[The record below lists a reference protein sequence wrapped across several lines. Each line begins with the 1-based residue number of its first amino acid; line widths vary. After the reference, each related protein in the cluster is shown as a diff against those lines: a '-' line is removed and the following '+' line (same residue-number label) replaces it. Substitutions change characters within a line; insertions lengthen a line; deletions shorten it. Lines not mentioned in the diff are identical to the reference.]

1 MLKKALRKNLPLIL
15 FKSPKSYQVVILS
28 ALWITAFC
36 NYALFSRLFVWQLTS
51 GSDFFL
57 VASLVLF
64 QFFLLIVVFSI
75 LTLHPLY
82 RWVMA
87 LIFLITAVSS
97 YFSDSFGTV
106 IDRDMLVNALQ
117 TSVGEAKDLFTLR
130 FLLYLLVFFA
140 LPTYWVFGSNK
151 PASRFISQLKNHLVL
166 AMVGFLGCVLLVGS
180 MSSFYVSFF
189 REHKELRVYSSP
201 LDIIYATYQL
211 IRKDLLAADRLY
223 RIIGGDATIPSS
235 DVDRELMILVVGE
248 TARSDHFSLN
258 GYQRETNPLLQKRD
272 VVSFSNVKSC
282 GTSTAISVPCM
293 FSSKGRPNFKDKE
306 FTSEDNLLDIL
317 RRAGVSILWRDNNS
331 SSKGAADR
339 VEYQDFSSSD
349 LNPLCDTECRD
360 EGMLADLETYIESH
374 PVGDI
379 LIVLHQMGS
388 HGPAYN
394 ERVPDAFKRF
404 APVCESK
411 QLDQC
416 SEEEIINSYDNTIVY
431 TDYVLDKAIS
441 VLKKYDDQFET
452 VLMYVG
458 DHGESLGEKG
468 VYLHGLPYFLAPDA
482 QKNVPLIIWFGAQHH
497 DLDIDRLAR
506 IRDVAISHDHVFHT
520 MLGIFEV
527 ESEVIDPSMDLE
539 ALAEKPDIKR

>member
-1 MLKKALRKNLPLIL
+1 MLNKRLKDLCLI
-15 FKSPKSYQVVILS
+15 FFQSPKSHQAVILS

-36 NYALFSRLFVWQLTS
+36 NYAQFSRIFAWQLTS

-64 QFFLLIVVFSI
+64 QFFLLIVIFSI
-75 LTLHPLY
+75 LTFHPLY

-87 LIFLITAVSS
+87 LIFFITAISS

-106 IDRDMLVNALQ
+106 IDRDMLINAVQ
-117 TSVGEAKDLFTLR
+117 TNAGEAKDLLTPRL
-130 FLLYLLVFFA
+130 LLYLLVFFA
-140 LPTYWVFGSNK
+140 LPTYWLFRWNK
-151 PASRFISQLKNHLVL
+151 PVTRFYSQLKNHLLL
-166 AMVGFLGCVLLVGS
+166 ATAGFLGCVLLVGS

-201 LDIIYATYQL
+201 LDIIYATYQV
-211 IRKDLLAADRLY
+211 IRKDLMAADRPHQT
-223 RIIGGDATIPSS
+223 IGGDATIPSS

-272 VVSFSNVKSC
+272 VVSFSNVNSC
-282 GTSTAISVPCM
+282 GTSTAVSVPCM
-293 FSSKGRPNFKDKE
+293 FSSKGRQNFKGNE

-317 RRAGVSILWRDNNS
+317 KRSGVSILWRDNNS
-331 SSKGAADR
+331 SSKGVADR
-339 VEYQDFSSSD
+339 VEYQDFTSSD
-349 LNPLCDTECRD
+349 SNPLCDTECRD
-360 EGMLADLETYIESH
+360 EGMLADLDAFVESH
-374 PVGDI
+374 PDGDI

-394 ERVPDAFKRF
+394 ERVPDEFKRF

-416 SEEEIINSYDNTIVY
+416 SEEQIINSYDNTILY

-452 VLMYVG
+452 VFMYVG

-482 QKNVPLIIWFGAQHH
+482 QKTVPLIIWFGAQQH
-497 DLDIDRLAR
+497 DLDIERLAR
-506 IRDVAISHDHVFHT
+506 MRDGAISHDYVFHT
-520 MLGIFEV
+520 ILGIFEV
-527 ESEVIDPSMDLE
+527 ESEVRDPSMDLE
-539 ALAEKPDIKR
+539 ALAEKPDIK